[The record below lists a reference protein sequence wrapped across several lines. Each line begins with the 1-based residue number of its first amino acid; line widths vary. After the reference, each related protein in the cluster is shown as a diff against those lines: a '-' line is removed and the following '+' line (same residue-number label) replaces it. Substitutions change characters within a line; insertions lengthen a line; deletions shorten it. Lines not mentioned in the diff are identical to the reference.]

1 MNIETEPLLTHLHN
15 QGRLRVWSLII
26 TFFGDSILAKG
37 GEVEASRI
45 KALMQAM
52 NIEAGT
58 LRTALSRL
66 TNDNLVRGGGEGP
79 PVVCGQA
86 IASAADTCSVLALT
100 GFNKKFRNCTTVDM
114 TSHFMRPLMND
125 GIEIKVK
132 VLSSGRKMAV
142 VQSSFKNSSGK
153 LAATATCTFAL
164 LDI

>member
-1 MNIETEPLLTHLHN
+1 MDMITKVDLQELLKNVFAPWIQELRLEVREMNNENFEFYLPEN
-15 QGRLRVWSLII
+15 
-26 TFFGDSILAKG
+26 
-37 GEVEASRI
+37 E
-45 KALMQAM
+45 
-52 NIEAGT
+52 
-58 LRTALSRL
+58 
-66 TNDNLVRGGGEGP
+66 NLVRGGGEGP

-153 LAATATCTFAL
+153 LAATATCTFAF

>member
-1 MNIETEPLLTHLHN
+1 MKNVFAPWIQELRLEVREMNNENFEFYLP
-15 QGRLRVWSLII
+15 
-26 TFFGDSILAKG
+26 
-37 GEVEASRI
+37 E
-45 KALMQAM
+45 
-52 NIEAGT
+52 
-58 LRTALSRL
+58 
-66 TNDNLVRGGGEGP
+66 NDNLVRGGGEGP

-153 LAATATCTFAL
+153 LAATATCTFAF